1 MRESRGSRTHPE
13 RERKLRMFRS
23 RVEKRLHPDGVKGGK
38 ERGRKQR
45 ETNIKTQKCDVRS
58 MK

>member
-1 MRESRGSRTHPE
+1 
-13 RERKLRMFRS
+13 MFRS